1 MILGRTREFFNFWPE
16 TVTTI
21 LDTDPI
27 DVVASNNKVSVLRY
41 AVPYQ
46 DELIL
51 FSAQYQFRFNA
62 AETVLTPKT
71 AQLTVLTQ
79 FEVDTNLR
87 PQQAGGGIMFAQQ
100 NGNWSQVREFAVRGW
115 YGADSRRP
123 GPDWIRVQLR
133 PVRSFSS
140 SR

>member
-21 LDTDPI
+21 LDTDLI

-46 DELIL
+46 DEPIL

-71 AQLTVLTQ
+71 AIA
-79 FEVDTNLR
+79 DC
-87 PQQAGGGIMFAQQ
+87 AD
-100 NGNWSQVREFAVRGW
+100 AV
-115 YGADSRRP
+115 
-123 GPDWIRVQLR
+123 
-133 PVRSFSS
+133 
-140 SR
+140 